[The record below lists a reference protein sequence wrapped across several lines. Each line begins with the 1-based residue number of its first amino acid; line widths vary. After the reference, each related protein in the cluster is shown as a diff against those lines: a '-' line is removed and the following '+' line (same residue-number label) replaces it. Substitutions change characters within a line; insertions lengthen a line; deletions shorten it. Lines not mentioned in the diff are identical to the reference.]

1 MAIVLFLMI
10 CVYTVCFILKRFSVS
25 GIFTSWVNDLL
36 SLPIILMV
44 LLVILRRIKNNSG
57 YMLPFALIVFAVLYQ
72 TIIFEFI
79 LPNISERYTY
89 DVWDVVAYAVGGL
102 FFAGLQNW
110 LSVK

>member
-1 MAIVLFLMI
+1 
-10 CVYTVCFILKRFSVS
+10 
-25 GIFTSWVNDLL
+25 
-36 SLPIILMV
+36 
-44 LLVILRRIKNNSG
+44 
-57 YMLPFALIVFAVLYQ
+57 MLPFALIVFAVLYQ